1 LLRGP
6 IKAWLIS
13 EASTGSRAVVFGMWS
28 GVRAAGGLVAGV
40 LAGVLWR
47 GDGSLPVLI
56 SIVVLG
62 AVTFAIA
69 MKLDELEVVECF

>member
-1 LLRGP
+1 
-6 IKAWLIS
+6 
-13 EASTGSRAVVFGMWS
+13 
-28 GVRAAGGLVAGV
+28 
-40 LAGVLWR
+40 
-47 GDGSLPVLI
+47 VLI